1 MIRFVAHSDGKVI
14 VPDEPVEL
22 PEGKQLQ
29 VSIEVAEAEADA
41 LPDDTRPLWLQKAL
55 DLSKKMPKGLPRDL
69 AEQHDHYIHGTPKR

>member
-1 MIRFVAHSDGKVI
+1 MIHFIAHSDGKVI

-41 LPDDTRPLWLQKAL
+41 PPDDTRPLWLQMAL
-55 DLSKKMPKGLPRDL
+55 DLSKKMPKGLPPDL